1 MKAIGIIF
9 AGGNNKGRL
18 GALTD
23 HRAAAALP
31 IGGCYRA
38 IDFSLSNMTN
48 SGIRKAAILTQ
59 YNSRSLRDH
68 LTSSKWWNFGR
79 KQGGLFVF
87 TPFTSNEDSNW
98 FRGTADSI
106 YQNMTYLMR
115 SSEEYVVITSGDAI
129 YKMDYRQV
137 IAQHAEKGADI
148 TVVYQKMEEKDLS
161 KFGVLEMDEG
171 GRLTAFVEK
180 PTTPPPSNMASLG
193 IYVISRKLLINLLNQ
208 VVPEGRYDL
217 VQDIIIRFTKTLKI
231 YGYEFNGYWNAI
243 GSGVSAYFATNMDFL
258 NKDIRDTFV
267 NEYPYI
273 ETKPKDEPPAKYNI
287 GAEVTDSIVGSG
299 TIFNG
304 KVDHSIV
311 FRKVY
316 IAEDAQVRNSILM
329 EGCRIGRG
337 CVVENAILDKE
348 VELSDGQRIIG
359 VSSDEPAVL
368 KKGTRL

>member
-1 MKAIGIIF
+1 MKAIGIIL

-129 YKMDYRQV
+129 YKMDYRP
-137 IAQHAEKGADI
+137 AC
-148 TVVYQKMEEKDLS
+148 
-161 KFGVLEMDEG
+161 
-171 GRLTAFVEK
+171 RLLR
-180 PTTPPPSNMASLG
+180 SM
-193 IYVISRKLLINLLNQ
+193 RKKALIL
-208 VVPEGRYDL
+208 RSY
-217 VQDIIIRFTKTLKI
+217 IRKWK
-231 YGYEFNGYWNAI
+231 
-243 GSGVSAYFATNMDFL
+243 
-258 NKDIRDTFV
+258 KRTFPNSV
-267 NEYPYI
+267 CW
-273 ETKPKDEPPAKYNI
+273 KWMR
-287 GAEVTDSIVGSG
+287 TDG
-299 TIFNG
+299 
-304 KVDHSIV
+304 
-311 FRKVY
+311 
-316 IAEDAQVRNSILM
+316 
-329 EGCRIGRG
+329 
-337 CVVENAILDKE
+337 
-348 VELSDGQRIIG
+348 
-359 VSSDEPAVL
+359 
-368 KKGTRL
+368 